1 MSKSTQIWTKI
12 SIFYQFDMGNIQFKC
27 KIFGIFA
34 EYSVFS
40 RILGILQNI
49 RFRQNIRHFESA
61 EYSVSAD
68 SENLGFGRS
77 LLGDYYQEN
86 GTSQRPFLLLRIDF
100 PGRPNFIQLPPGPE

>member
-1 MSKSTQIWTKI
+1 
-12 SIFYQFDMGNIQFKC
+12 MGNIQFES

-77 LLGDYYQEN
+77 LEEKQDS
-86 GTSQRPFLLLRIDF
+86 GTALIKSKWHPIYRVLRDLNQQHS
-100 PGRPNFIQLPPGPE
+100 GM

>member
-1 MSKSTQIWTKI
+1 
-12 SIFYQFDMGNIQFKC
+12 MGPKLKKKIQFKC
-27 KIFGIFA
+27 QILGIFP

-68 SENLGFGRS
+68 SENMGFGRS
-77 LLGDYYQEN
+77 LLHSIHDMIEN
-86 GTSQRPFLLLRIDF
+86 GVRHGTTTYNLL
-100 PGRPNFIQLPPGPE
+100 